1 MPPPPPSIHAGTEY
15 ELPCPEALLAATLAY
30 MTAHAQG
37 CCEQHRLR
45 MGAKVVDSLAT
56 LAEHPLLS
64 PPFRNALW
72 DLNVHWRR
80 IDDGAQRAHGSAPLF
95 HAAPGAMQ

>member
-1 MPPPPPSIHAGTEY
+1 MPPTPPPARSGTEY

-37 CCEQHRLR
+37 CCDQHRLR

-56 LAEHPLLS
+56 LADHPLLS
-64 PPFRNALW
+64 PQFRTAMW

-80 IDDGAQRAHGSAPLF
+80 IHDGAQRARGGAPLF
-95 HAAPGAMQ
+95 HATVETMQ